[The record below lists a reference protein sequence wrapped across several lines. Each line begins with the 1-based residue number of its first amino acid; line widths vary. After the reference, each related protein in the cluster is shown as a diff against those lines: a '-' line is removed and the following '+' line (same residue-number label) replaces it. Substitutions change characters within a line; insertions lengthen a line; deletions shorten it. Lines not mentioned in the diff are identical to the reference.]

1 MKFIPRIPVTWHRAF
16 NNVLFIFLCLNLVS
30 NMTLLC
36 AIAFL
41 KSFIKNIMFSTSL
54 PLESNAIFSPKSFD
68 IFFLVFKS
76 KVEIKFPN
84 SPNVIISNIAQI
96 GTLSS
101 FFR

>member
-1 MKFIPRIPVTWHRAF
+1 
-16 NNVLFIFLCLNLVS
+16 
-30 NMTLLC
+30 
-36 AIAFL
+36 
-41 KSFIKNIMFSTSL
+41 MFSTSL
-54 PLESNAIFSPKSFD
+54 PLESNAIFNPKSLE